1 MKRKR
6 SRASDAIWTAFTETI
21 RFIVVPYVLVDL
33 VTTNFPDLDTAFMPA
48 IKLYI
53 LFFGV
58 MIASASTLEAVNRP
72 GTFKRMLF
80 GLSNLAFICL
90 WLFVVFGGGIANFR
104 YGPYFVEFDMSKI
117 VYIMLFGV
125 SLKALLV
132 MDTYGVNRHLI
143 KEEEKPEK
151 LRVAKRRV
159 VARKQAEA
167 RRSASEPSFSHM
179 AKVQYRVTPDDEV
192 GSSQGVSDP
201 LEASAPT
208 ANVTQPAKEC
218 PICGEPTRPT
228 DTVCKSCGA
237 WISRPTHGRS
247 R

>member
-1 MKRKR
+1 MRQQR

-33 VTTNFPDLDTAFMPA
+33 VATNFPDLDTAFMPQ

-53 LFFGV
+53 IFFGI

-117 VYIMLFGV
+117 VYIMLLGV
-125 SLKALLV
+125 SLKAVLV
-132 MDTYGVNRHLI
+132 VDIYGANRRLI
-143 KEEEKPEK
+143 KEEEKLERQKAARRK
-151 LRVAKRRV
+151 LA
-159 VARKQAEA
+159 ARKRAESRKIA
-167 RRSASEPSFSHM
+167 HEPSFSSM
-179 AKVQYRVTPDDEV
+179 IKVQYRVTPDDEV
-192 GSSQGVSDP
+192 GSSQGVYDP
-201 LEASAPT
+201 LEMPASVGAP
-208 ANVTQPAKEC
+208 ANAANEC
-218 PICGEPTRPT
+218 PICGEATRPT
-228 DTVCKSCGA
+228 DTMCKSCGA

>member
-1 MKRKR
+1 MKKETRV
-6 SRASDAIWTAFTETI
+6 SSGIWTAFTETI

-33 VTTNFPDLDTAFMPA
+33 VTRSFPDLDTAFMPQ
-48 IKLYI
+48 IRLYI
-53 LFFGV
+53 IFFGV
-58 MIASASTLEAVNRP
+58 MIVSASTLEAVNRP

-104 YGPYFVEFDMSKI
+104 WGPYFVEFDMSKI

-132 MDTYGVNRHLI
+132 MDTYSVHSHAIR
-143 KEEEKPEK
+143 EEEEMER
-151 LRVAKRRV
+151 LRLEKRRA
-159 VARKQAEA
+159 VARRQAAA
-167 RRSASEPSFSHM
+167 RRSAHGPDFSSM
-179 AKVQYRVTPDDEV
+179 SKVQYRVTPDEEV
-192 GSSQGVSDP
+192 GSYTGMAEPPVEP
-201 LEASAPT
+201 PTGPEEA
-208 ANVTQPAKEC
+208 QPANEC
-218 PICGEPTRPT
+218 PICGEPTRST

-237 WISRPTHGRS
+237 WISRPTRGRS